1 MPVLQVRAY
10 LCASSWRNDDYQH
23 PNLSELIATHMH
35 YEQYNPLEELQRMI
49 LRGENDTVDFK
60 QRVTQPQ
67 KIARTL
73 VSFANTR
80 GGVLLVGVKDS
91 GYICGV
97 DPEEE
102 KHTLN
107 LAAEHYCSPPVTIHY
122 DEVESDHRTV
132 LLVTV
137 PESKLK
143 PHFAK
148 VKEDDW
154 RGYVRVKDTTVQTS
168 KMVNKV
174 LEQEPEHFEQIPLDK
189 HENAVLDFLKDH
201 PRITLKQYM
210 KLANLS
216 HRRAYRT
223 LVKLVIHGYIRLHD
237 KEKEEYYTL
246 S

>member
-1 MPVLQVRAY
+1 M
-10 LCASSWRNDDYQH
+10 D
-23 PNLSELIATHMH
+23 
-35 YEQYNPLEELQRMI
+35 ELQRLI
-49 LRGENDTVDFK
+49 LLGENDTVDFK
-60 QRVTQPQ
+60 QRVTQPE

-80 GGVLLVGVKDS
+80 GGIILIGVKDNGTIS
-91 GYICGV
+91 GI

-102 KHTLN
+102 KHTLQ
-107 LAAEHYCSPPVTIHY
+107 LAADFYCDPPVKVQY
-122 DEVESDHRTV
+122 EEVEEDKKTILKV
-132 LLVTV
+132 IV
-137 PESKLK
+137 PESKVK

-154 RGYVRVKDTTVQTS
+154 RGFVRVKDNSVQTS
-168 KMVNKV
+168 KMVNKA
-174 LEQEPEHFEQIPLDK
+174 LEPEPFERLPLDR
-189 HENAVLDFLKDH
+189 HENAVLGYLEVS

-216 HRRAYRT
+216 ERRAYRT
-223 LVKLVIHGYIRLHD
+223 LVKLVIHGYLRLHD

>member
-1 MPVLQVRAY
+1 M
-10 LCASSWRNDDYQH
+10 D
-23 PNLSELIATHMH
+23 
-35 YEQYNPLEELQRMI
+35 ELQRLI
-49 LRGENDTVDFK
+49 LLGENDTVDFK
-60 QRVTQPQ
+60 QRVTQPE

-80 GGVLLVGVKDS
+80 GGIILIGVKDDGTIS
-91 GYICGV
+91 GI

-102 KHTLN
+102 KHILQM
-107 LAAEHYCSPPVTIHY
+107 AAEFYCDPPVHVQY
-122 DEVESDHRTV
+122 EEVEEDHRTV
-132 LLVTV
+132 LKVII
-137 PESKLK
+137 PESKVK

-154 RGYVRVKDTTVQTS
+154 RGFVRVKDTSVQTS
-168 KMVNKV
+168 KMVNKA
-174 LEQEPEHFEQIPLDK
+174 LEQEPDEFERLPLDR
-189 HENAVLDFLKDH
+189 HENAVLGYLKLS

-216 HRRAYRT
+216 ERRAYRT
-223 LVKLVIHGYIRLHD
+223 LVKLVIHGYLRLHD

>member
-1 MPVLQVRAY
+1 M
-10 LCASSWRNDDYQH
+10 D
-23 PNLSELIATHMH
+23 
-35 YEQYNPLEELQRMI
+35 ELQRLI
-49 LRGENDTVDFK
+49 LNGENDTVDFK
-60 QRVTQPQ
+60 QRVTQPG

-80 GGVLLVGVKDS
+80 GGVILIGVKDN
-91 GYICGV
+91 GTITGI

-102 KHTLN
+102 KHTLQM
-107 LAAEHYCSPPVTIHY
+107 AADFYCDPPVKVQY
-122 DEVESDHRTV
+122 EEVEEDRRTV
-132 LLVTV
+132 LKVIV
-137 PESKLK
+137 PESLLK

-154 RGYVRVKDTTVQTS
+154 RGFVRVKDTSVQIS

-174 LEQEPEHFEQIPLDK
+174 LEQEPPQFERLPLDR
-189 HENAVLDFLKDH
+189 HEHAVLSYLQKS

-210 KLANLS
+210 KIANLS
-216 HRRAYRT
+216 ERRAYRT
-223 LVKLVIHGYIRLHD
+223 LVKLVIHGYLRLHD